1 MDNETITQEANA
13 EVFVIAWD
21 TYDIAR
27 SLADETIE
35 QLEHDENRTLTDDEK
50 DKIFEDVS
58 GDSWL
63 FEDEWN
69 SEMEYLTEVMNRINP
84 DGVWWAEGSNLGWR
98 HLSGHK
104 AFEATTGKKLME
116 EILPKT
122 DCTFKVYEVAM
133 EGGGSF
139 LGIRNSH
146 HDAPMGEHYRLDV
159 AQKCEKCGEIVEN
172 NTLTEDDD
180 YGMICKECFEWVNN

>member
-1 MDNETITQEANA
+1 MKEKKAVVKEGAAQDQQVTSDQAAKDAAAAKEAADRLAREQA
-13 EVFVIAWD
+13 E
-21 TYDIAR
+21 R
-27 SLADETIE
+27 EE
-35 QLEHDENRTLTDDEK
+35 EK